1 MNSQNS
7 HRGWSLLK
15 YKEIK
20 RSGREVYN
28 DVRVLL
34 DEPKRILTVFRGMEE
49 LERIYCNMEVSKFPC
64 LKMKGPQLYVMVN
77 AQSQGFRLTFRD
89 EDRNQ
94 FMSTIRRIAY
104 ISETPEKNHLNRTFT
119 NTGNWGTG
127 SGKKKNA
134 FTSSQPVSS
143 SDRPVPSSTQRP
155 AARNLANSLQS
166 DFFTNRTTTSSFA
179 TPATFYSQP
188 VHNPYSRPI
197 SSASSVSSSISSAL
211 SSLNDDSPFFNFSQ
225 SSRCSSYM
233 SSPRSDLIR
242 SPYSGS
248 QVSDGSSYAN
258 LVSHSQGNSSQ
269 HSSDPFTQFSP
280 PVTTYNKCVQTDGS
294 MIDNLAKDPIF
305 IGKFLER
312 MVKSSKHV
320 NLVRAMREQIR
331 KLPPGKL
338 ADFSE
343 KTKQTSSKDS
353 ALSSSI
359 QPSMHHEKSD
369 LEYDVFENA

>member
-7 HRGWSLLK
+7 HRGWPLLK

-20 RSGREVYN
+20 RSGREEYN

-34 DEPKRILTVFRGMEE
+34 DEPKRILTVYRGMEE
-49 LERIYCNMEVSKFPC
+49 LERIYCNMEVSKFP
-64 LKMKGPQLYVMVN
+64 MKGPQLYVLVN
-77 AQSQGFRLTFRD
+77 TLSQGFRLTFRD
-89 EDRNQ
+89 EDKSQ

-127 SGKKKNA
+127 SGKKKPT
-134 FTSSQPVSS
+134 FTSSQPVLS

-155 AARNLANSLQS
+155 GARNLANSLQS
-166 DFFTNRTTTSSFA
+166 DFFTNRTTTSSFT

-211 SSLNDDSPFFNFSQ
+211 SSLHEDSPFFNFSQ
-225 SSRCSSYM
+225 SSSCSSYM

-248 QVSDGSSYAN
+248 QVSDAHGSSFTN

-269 HSSDPFTQFSP
+269 HSSDLFTQFSP
-280 PVTTYNKCVQTDGS
+280 PVTTYNKCVQTDGD
-294 MIDNLAKDPIF
+294 IIEKLAKDPIF

-312 MVKSSKHV
+312 MMKSPKHG
-320 NLVRAMREQIR
+320 NLVRAMRTQIR

-343 KTKQTSSKDS
+343 KTKP
-353 ALSSSI
+353 SSSI
-359 QPSMHHEKSD
+359 ASVSSASIQPNMHHEKSD
-369 LEYDVFENA
+369 LEYDIFGDA